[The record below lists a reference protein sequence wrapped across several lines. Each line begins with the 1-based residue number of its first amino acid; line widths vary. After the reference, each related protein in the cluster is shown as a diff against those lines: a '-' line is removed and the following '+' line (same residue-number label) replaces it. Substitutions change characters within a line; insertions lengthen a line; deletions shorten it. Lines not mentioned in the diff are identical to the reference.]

1 MNGPKVA
8 PGPDAAAAF
17 RTGVMAAAVLAL
29 AVLGALFW
37 AGSINALETG
47 FALLVVF
54 PVYLVLAA
62 SALNVWLGSAPDE
75 TDLRPVYRK
84 KGD

>member
-1 MNGPKVA
+1 M
-8 PGPDAAAAF
+8 
-17 RTGVMAAAVLAL
+17 MAAAVLAL
-29 AVLGALFW
+29 AVLGTLFW
-37 AGSINALETG
+37 FGSINALETG
-47 FALLVVF
+47 FVLLVVF
-54 PVYLVLAA
+54 PVYLVVAA

>member
-1 MNGPKVA
+1 MTAPKVS
-8 PGPDAAAAF
+8 PGPNAAAAF
-17 RTGVMAAAVLAL
+17 RTGMMAAAAMAL

-37 AGSINALETG
+37 FGSINALETG
-47 FALLVVF
+47 FVLLVVF